1 MSMNVTVAEQDGLKR
16 KLQVEVPLDE
26 VRSAYDEV
34 YHRLRANIRV
44 AGFRP
49 GKYPRHLAEKR
60 FQSVMAGEA
69 MQTLVPK
76 YFDQAL
82 NELELKPA
90 TEPQFDNLEIDKAKP
105 FRFDVAFEVVPSF
118 DLLAPGDFKLK
129 EQKPKVSAKDID
141 ARLEEMRTAR
151 ASLEDKD
158 GPAAEGDVVEFDF
171 EGTLDGAPFEGGSAQ
186 DQRIEV
192 GAGQY
197 LPEFDAQFP
206 GVKAGESKGF
216 EVTFPEDYGSAEI
229 AGKSVHFEVQVK
241 QVQQKVPPPL
251 DEGFFKL
258 FGEKVTSLK
267 ELQAEIKE
275 QLEQEQERAAQQDY
289 QNQLAD
295 QMREHYD
302 FPVPEALVE
311 QGLHEFEH
319 QLSHD
324 EPTVLED
331 EQKLAERKA
340 EERGKIVSNLR
351 VAYAMDALAKQ
362 YEIQADQEEVRQ
374 RFFYQAYMLRQ
385 NPTELMQSPYGRRML
400 MQIEQSMVTAATME
414 RLAAEVLAGGKAAG
428 GKQADDA
435 EAGPAEKSEAKGKS
449 KDAPKPKAAAKAEAK
464 DKAAKGKAGAAK
476 QGEKGAKSAA
486 GKGKGAAGD

>member
-26 VRSAYDEV
+26 VRTTYDEV
-34 YHRLRANIRV
+34 YHRLRTNIRV

-82 NELELKPA
+82 SELSLKPA
-90 TEPQFDNLEIDKAKP
+90 TEPHFDNLEIDKAKP
-105 FRFDVAFEVVPSF
+105 FRFEVAFEIVPSF

-129 EQKPKVSAKDID
+129 EQKAKVTAKDVD
-141 ARLEEMRTAR
+141 ARIEVMRMAR
-151 ASLEDKD
+151 AALEDKD
-158 GPAAEGDVVEFDF
+158 GPAAEGDVVLFDF

-186 DQRIEV
+186 GQRLEV

-197 LPEFDAQFP
+197 LPDFDAQFP
-206 GVKAGESKGF
+206 GVRAGESKGF
-216 EVTFPEDYGSAEI
+216 EVTFPEDYGSEEI
-229 AGKSVHFEVQVK
+229 AGKTVRFEVQVQ

-251 DEGFFKL
+251 DEAFFKL

-275 QLEQEQERAAQQDY
+275 QLEQEHERAAQQDY

-295 QMREHYD
+295 RMRERYD
-302 FPVPEALVE
+302 FAVPEALVE

-324 EPTVLED
+324 DPEALQD

-340 EERGKIVSNLR
+340 GERAKIEGNLR
-351 VAYAMDALAKQ
+351 VAYAVDALAKE
-362 YEIQADQEEVRQ
+362 YGVQADTEEVRQ
-374 RFFYQAYMLRQ
+374 RFFYQAYLLRQ
-385 NPTELMQSPYGRRML
+385 NPTELMQSPFGRRML
-400 MQIEQSMVTAATME
+400 MQIEQSMVTAATLE
-414 RLAAEVLAGGKAAG
+414 RLATEVLAGGKGTGG
-428 GKQADDA
+428 GKTGE
-435 EAGPAEKSEAKGKS
+435 EA
-449 KDAPKPKAAAKAEAK
+449 APKADAREKAAAAKTKADKPKEKAAAAK
-464 DKAAKGKAGAAK
+464 DKPDKPKAGAAK
-476 QGEKGAKSAA
+476 PGDKGAKSGP
-486 GKGKGAAGD
+486 GKGSAGD